1 MPTFRRIER
10 VESVLSL
17 RQPDLRVVLDSAANA
32 HNASAVLRTC
42 DAAGVLHVH
51 LINPGPEAWPL
62 NAAITTRADKWLD
75 IRTHAS
81 LGECLA
87 ALRRRKI
94 SIAAACLED
103 GAADY
108 ESLDFT
114 RPTAVIFGNE
124 SEGLSREALELSDV
138 RIRIPM
144 LGMVQSLNLSVSVG
158 IILYEALKQ
167 RRAAGFLSRRRLSPR
182 EYGRLRRLWLET
194 EAGRR
199 TKVGPSEA

>member
-1 MPTFRRIER
+1 
-10 VESVLSL
+10 VETVLSL
-17 RQPDLRVVLDSAANA
+17 RQPDLRVVLESATNA

-51 LINPGPEAWPL
+51 FINPGPEAWPL

-75 IRTHAS
+75 IHVHTS
-81 LGECLA
+81 LGECLGV
-87 ALRRRKI
+87 LRRRKI
-94 SIAAACLED
+94 SVAAACLEE
-103 GAADY
+103 GATDY
-108 ESLDFT
+108 ERLNFT

-124 SEGLSREALELSDV
+124 SEGVSREALELSDV
-138 RIRIPM
+138 RVRIPM

-167 RRAAGFLSRRRLSPR
+167 RRAAGFMERRRLSPR

-194 EAGRR
+194 GAGSR
-199 TKVGPSEA
+199 S